1 MLTFLT
7 DDANARDIND
17 ISEGIEEGENGP
29 IACLLCESSYESG
42 IRGGF
47 AELCTVD
54 DKAFSVDNESQM
66 PKDKSRA
73 LLTGRSLAIQ
83 RTPYASFR
91 YPGDRERMRQL
102 LRTL

>member
-7 DDANARDIND
+7 NDAHARDIND
-17 ISEGIEEGENGP
+17 ISERIKEGENGP

-54 DKAFSVDNESQM
+54 DEGFSVDN
-66 PKDKSRA
+66 
-73 LLTGRSLAIQ
+73 
-83 RTPYASFR
+83 AS
-91 YPGDRERMRQL
+91 
-102 LRTL
+102 